1 LVGDEIGHSNNNR
14 VEMEFLLPLIG
25 IVSNQEENRNNGKGY
40 SELNN
45 NQNQIRIPIN
55 HIVYC
60 RDYCTITNP
69 SEILVPSNHE
79 CCTFIYLQTNHC

>member
-55 HIVYC
+55 HIV
-60 RDYCTITNP
+60 
-69 SEILVPSNHE
+69 
-79 CCTFIYLQTNHC
+79 